1 MRKLSK
7 NFVNQIHHCD
17 AIVGMKRL
25 PDHCIHLT
33 VTSPPYDGLR
43 TFGGVGWND
52 NTFRPMADELWRIT
66 IPGGVVVWIV
76 ADTIVNGSET
86 CTSIATSSTS
96 RRSGSGFTTR
106 WSWIERG
113 HASPAKYGMAPHLS
127 MRSFCPRASPV
138 RSHCSRTVPTKRP
151 VERRTS
157 AEESLTG
164 AFAPWA
170 DPNPLTRS
178 VFAVRSGDIQ
188 QDGSYRRRTISP
200 LSILP

>member
-86 CTSIATSSTS
+86 CT
-96 RRSGSGFTTR
+96 RRSPQALLPGDR
-106 WSWIERG
+106 VQ
-113 HASPAKYGMAPHLS
+113 ASPHDGHGSNGGTLPQQSTVWHL
-127 MRSFCPRASPV
+127 
-138 RSHCSRTVPTKRP
+138 T
-151 VERRTS
+151 
-157 AEESLTG
+157 
-164 AFAPWA
+164 
-170 DPNPLTRS
+170 
-178 VFAVRSGDIQ
+178 
-188 QDGSYRRRTISP
+188 
-200 LSILP
+200 